1 VLWNLPHALQKHV
14 GRLCRD
20 KAACY
25 ADGNE
30 TTDVID
36 ETDAEWNGGEGVQTV
51 ALPA

>member
-1 VLWNLPHALQKHV
+1 MGCRAAVPD
-14 GRLCRD
+14 GLCRD

-25 ADGNE
+25 ADGNK

-36 ETDAEWNGGEGVQTV
+36 EADTEWDDGEGVQTV